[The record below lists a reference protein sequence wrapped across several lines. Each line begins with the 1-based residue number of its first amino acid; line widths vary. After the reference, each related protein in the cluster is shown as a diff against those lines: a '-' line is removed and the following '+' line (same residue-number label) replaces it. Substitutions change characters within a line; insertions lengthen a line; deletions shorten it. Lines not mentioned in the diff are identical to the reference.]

1 MVWELPWNFLNKTI
15 KTTAIY
21 VKSQVCLVGAKYDAD
36 SAIGNKKMCS
46 GCQSEKMLSKYS
58 N

>member
-1 MVWELPWNFLNKTI
+1 M
-15 KTTAIY
+15 
-21 VKSQVCLVGAKYDAD
+21 KSQVCLVGAKYDAD
-36 SAIGNKKMCS
+36 SAIGNQMSS